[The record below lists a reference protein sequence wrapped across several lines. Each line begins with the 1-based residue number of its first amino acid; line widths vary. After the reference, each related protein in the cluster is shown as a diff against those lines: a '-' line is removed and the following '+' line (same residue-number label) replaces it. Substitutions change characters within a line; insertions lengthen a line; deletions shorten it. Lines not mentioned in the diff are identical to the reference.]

1 MHSDDKLSDRFNI
14 YKFLISTINA
24 ETRLLF
30 TFNYFQRL
38 LFFGGGGGRMRFCF
52 CLFRFIVIMPRRR
65 EYKSCPELT
74 MLYNF

>member
-38 LFFGGGGGRMRFCF
+38 LFWGGEGENAI
-52 CLFRFIVIMPRRR
+52 LFLLV
-65 EYKSCPELT
+65 
-74 MLYNF
+74 